1 MNEKELVEIMKKSNN
16 RTSLVW
22 RSIRD
27 NDEDRNGFLG
37 SDELESCFREHFPHE
52 LEGKSLIHYFRK
64 YSTDHD
70 KNLVNY
76 TKIKQSI
83 VNRMSGIDTEEIV
96 ATSLTK
102 SNTVEKLMPMR

>member
-37 SDELESCFREHFPHE
+37 ADELELCFREHFPHE
-52 LEGKSLIHYFRK
+52 LDGRSLIYYFRK

-83 VNRMSGIDTEEIV
+83 VNGINGIDTEEIM

-102 SNTVEKLMPMR
+102 SNTVEKLNPMR